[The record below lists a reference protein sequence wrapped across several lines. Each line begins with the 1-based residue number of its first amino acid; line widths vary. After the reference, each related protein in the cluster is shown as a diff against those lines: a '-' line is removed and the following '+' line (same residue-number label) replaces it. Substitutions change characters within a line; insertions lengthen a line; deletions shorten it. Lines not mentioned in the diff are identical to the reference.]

1 MSLNVILRTFI
12 FLALVAG
19 LASCQRYVMVPPQQ
33 VTVKNAL
40 VVAPSQAWNK
50 INIENLSSRPVEIW
64 TADGDQLNML
74 MLFVGVADGQSLFP
88 SPDSEKDK
96 YAPFKSAM
104 TPNEV
109 VSLVEATLSR
119 YMDSSLV
126 ESYDLRPATFAGQN
140 GYRAEF
146 NLVGKDEVDRRGL
159 ATGTIKDGKL
169 YLMLFIGTRLHHY
182 GLRAE
187 EVEGMVASARIA
199 S

>member
-1 MSLNVILRTFI
+1 MSFNVALRAFVLLL
-12 FLALVAG
+12 FVAG
-19 LASCQRYVMVPPQQ
+19 LAGCQRYAMVPPQP
-33 VTVKNAL
+33 VTVKKAL
-40 VVAPSQAWNK
+40 VVEPSQAWNK
-50 INIENLSSRPVEIW
+50 INIESLSSRPVEIW

-74 MLFVGVADGQSLFP
+74 MLFVGVTEGQSLFP

-96 YAPFKSAM
+96 YAPFRSGM
-104 TPNEV
+104 TANEV
-109 VSLVEATLSR
+109 VSLVEATLGR
-119 YMDSSLV
+119 YMDTSLV

-159 ATGTIKDGKL
+159 AAGAIKDGKL

-187 EVEGMVASARIA
+187 EVERMMASARIA